1 MENAARPPVPL
12 VSRRGFL
19 ALACGSALG
28 ACAPF
33 SATIFDAPPAGLAWD
48 NARLRFAAPDVVERA
63 VAGADIALLGE
74 THDNAEHHAIQLRLL
89 RAAVAA
95 GRRPAVAFE
104 QIDAEWQ
111 AAVDAALGTGTT
123 PRALAAAAHV
133 GAGWS
138 WPLYEAIAGLA
149 LQARLPIVA
158 IGFSRER
165 ARRVVAEGFSALG
178 PGESARLAIESPWNA
193 LMNARLRREIVEGHC
208 GEDSPIVDKLVLA
221 QRARDAVMADRIL
234 QRSGDGLIAILGRG
248 HARADIAV
256 PLYLAARTG
265 ARRVVSVGITE
276 TRPEATRPEDYPE
289 TAPGRFD
296 FVWFTP
302 AASRPD
308 PCEGFR
314 LPGGK

>member
-1 MENAARPPVPL
+1 VR
-12 VSRRGFL
+12 RRGFL

-28 ACAPF
+28 ACAPW
-33 SATIFDAPPAGLAWD
+33 SGTLFDAPPAGLVWD
-48 NARLRFAAPDVVERA
+48 SAHLRFASPGEVERA
-63 VAGADIALLGE
+63 VARADIALLGE
-74 THDNAEHHAIQLRLL
+74 THDNPRHHAIQLRLL

-95 GRRPAVAFE
+95 GRRPTVAFE
-104 QIDAEWQ
+104 QVDREWQ
-111 AAVDAALGTGTT
+111 AALDAAIARGATAQALGAAGHVSTG
-123 PRALAAAAHV
+123 
-133 GAGWS
+133 WN
-138 WPLYEAIAGLA
+138 WPLYAPIAGFA
-149 LQARLPIVA
+149 LEARIPIAA

-165 ARRVVAEGFSALG
+165 ARRIVAEGFSALG
-178 PGESARLAIESPWNA
+178 PGEAARLGLEGPWNA
-193 LMNARLRREIVEGHC
+193 LRNARLRRDIVEGHC

-234 QRSGDGLIAILGRG
+234 AGAGDGVIAILGRG

-256 PLYLAARTG
+256 PVYIAARS
-265 ARRVVSVGITE
+265 AAKRLVSVGITE

-314 LPGGK
+314 LPDRK

>member
-1 MENAARPPVPL
+1 MK
-12 VSRRGFL
+12 RRAFL
-19 ALACGSALG
+19 ALASGSVGA
-28 ACAPF
+28 ACAPLPDTF
-33 SATIFDAPPAGLAWD
+33 FDAPPAGQVWD
-48 NARLRFAAPDVVERA
+48 SARLRFAPPAEVERA
-63 VAGADIALLGE
+63 VARADIALLGE
-74 THDNAEHHAIQLRLL
+74 THDNPRHHAIQLRLL

-104 QIDAEWQ
+104 QIDAQWQ
-111 AAVDAALGTGTT
+111 GELDAAIARGASAS
-123 PRALAAAAHV
+123 ALAAAGHV
-133 GAGWS
+133 STGWS
-138 WPLYEAIAGLA
+138 WPLYAPIAGFA
-149 LQARLPIVA
+149 LESRLPIVA

-178 PGESARLAIESPWNA
+178 PGEAARLALEGRWDALRNA
-193 LMNARLRREIVEGHC
+193 HLRREIVEGHC
-208 GEDSPIVDKLVLA
+208 GEDGPIVDKLVLA

-234 QRSGDGLIAILGRG
+234 AHAGDGVVAILGRG

-256 PLYLAARTG
+256 PLYIAARAG
-265 ARRVVSVGITE
+265 GRRGVSVGIAE
-276 TRPEATRPEDYPE
+276 TRPGARRPEDYPE

-296 FVWFTP
+296 FVWFTA